1 MTSSA
6 IPDFLQ
12 GGGDMG
18 ERMRAYPWHLHP
30 LGVSSEWPQALRT
43 SVRLMLT
50 TRHPVFIW
58 WGPELYCF
66 YNDAYA
72 QSLGPEKHPQMLGAP
87 GREMWTEIW
96 PIVGPDVE
104 RVLAGEGATW
114 HEDHLVP
121 IRRHGKIDEVYWTYS
136 YSPIDHEGGVGG
148 VLVLCTET
156 TQRVLD
162 ARRREEARQR
172 QQRLFE
178 QAPAFIIVMKGPEHV
193 VEFVNDAH
201 RRAFN
206 SDQWLG
212 KTIREAFPSLAGQ
225 GFFELLDGVFA
236 TGKSFHAEA
245 AEVRYQRTPD
255 GAVETRNL
263 NFIYAPWTDD
273 TGQIVGV
280 FCEGFDVTDTH
291 YAQQRLL
298 LGEQRFRAAVDAVR
312 GTLWTN
318 DAAGRMTGEQPG
330 WSELTGQTYDEYQG
344 YGWSDAVHPDDAQA
358 TISAWQQAVMERRPF
373 VFEHR
378 VRHKSDRQWRR
389 FAVRAIPLL
398 DARGEIV
405 EWVGVHTD
413 ISEQRAAAEA
423 LRDADQRKDVFIAT
437 LAHELRNPL
446 APIRNASQVARSP
459 RATDAQRRWSS
470 DVIERQVKHMG
481 LLLDDLLD
489 VSRITRGTLQ
499 LRRER
504 VELAVIVG
512 NAVETA
518 RPLIDERRHILEV
531 QLPPEPVWLEAD
543 ALRLAQ
549 VLSNLL
555 TNSAKYSDAG
565 GTIKLSAE
573 ADEEGL
579 VVRVTDNG
587 IGIEAEMIPRMFEM
601 FSQSTH
607 AIERSGGG
615 LGIGLA
621 LVKGL
626 VILHGGT
633 VDVESKGRGEGSTFT
648 VWLPGNAVMQ
658 PPMKKPD
665 GRLTAAGPRRR
676 VLVVDDNRD
685 SAESLA
691 LILSLQ
697 GHESRCVHDGREALS
712 IADTYQPDV
721 VILDIG
727 MPGLNGYETARLIR
741 AQSWGR
747 GVTLIAVTGWGR
759 PDDKRRAEEAGFD
772 HHLVKPVELDSL
784 TGALGRGADQLPQTA
799 GARASDRVR

>member
-1 MTSSA
+1 
-6 IPDFLQ
+6 
-12 GGGDMG
+12 MG

-30 LGVSSEWPQALRT
+30 LGFPSQWPQALKT
-43 SVRLMLT
+43 SVRLTLT

-72 QSLGPEKHPQMLGAP
+72 QSLGPEKHPQMLGAA

-96 PIVGPDVE
+96 HIVGHDIE
-104 RVLAGEGATW
+104 RVLAGDGATW

-121 IRRHGKIDEVYWTYS
+121 IARHGKIDDVYWTYS

-156 TQRVLD
+156 TQRVLE
-162 ARRREEARQR
+162 ARRRDEARKR

-206 SDQWLG
+206 SGQWLG

-245 AEVRYQRTPD
+245 AEVRYQRTPEA
-255 GAVETRNL
+255 AVETRIL

-273 TGQIVGV
+273 AGQIVGV

-291 YAQQRLL
+291 QTQQRLL
-298 LGEQRFRAAVDAVR
+298 LGEQRFRGAVDAVQ

-318 DAAGRMTGEQPG
+318 DATGRMAGEQPG
-330 WSELTGQTYDEYQG
+330 WSQLTGQTYDEYQG
-344 YGWSDAVHPDDAQA
+344 YGWSDAIHPDDAA
-358 TISAWQQAVMERRPF
+358 GTVSAWQQAVIERRPF

-378 VRHKSDRQWRR
+378 VKHKSDKQWRR
-389 FAVRAIPLL
+389 FTVRAIPLL
-398 DARGEIV
+398 DARGELV

-413 ISEQRAAAEA
+413 ITEQRAAAEA

-446 APIRNASQVARSP
+446 APIRNASHVARSP
-459 RATDAQRRWSS
+459 HATDAQRRWSS
-470 DVIERQVKHMG
+470 DVIERQVRHMG

-499 LRRER
+499 LRLER

-518 RPLIDERRHILEV
+518 RPLIDERRHTLEV
-531 QLPPEPVWLEAD
+531 RLPAESVWLEAD

-565 GTIKLSAE
+565 GKINLTAVANE
-573 ADEEGL
+573 DGL

-626 VILHGGT
+626 VMLHGGT
-633 VDVESKGRGEGSTFT
+633 VGVESKGRGEGSTFT
-648 VWLPGNAVMQ
+648 VWLPGNAVLQ
-658 PPMKKPD
+658 PPAKTLD
-665 GRLTAAGPRRR
+665 GEVTVSGPRRR

-697 GHESRCVHDGREALS
+697 GHESRCVHEGREALA
-712 IADTYQPDV
+712 IGDTYWPDV

-741 AQSWGR
+741 AQPWGSH
-747 GVTLIAVTGWGR
+747 VKLIAVTGWGR
-759 PDDKRRAEEAGFD
+759 PDDKRRAEQAGFD

-784 TGALGRGADQLPQTA
+784 
-799 GARASDRVR
+799 ARALAGKADLVTADGNAPARGELLS